1 MDRSTIRAATPSDR
15 VDLRAAV
22 VELQEHERRLSA
34 TRLPGDAMADAY
46 LEWMLDRVET
56 ASGAVLVVEVDGV
69 FAGFASGWVEEDE
82 SLAETPDSNH
92 YGLVSDLCVL
102 PASRGRGAAQLLL
115 QALEAHLA
123 LSGVARIRVGALA
136 ANSAARAVYERSG
149 YAPYEVVYEKV
160 VPTKSD

>member
-1 MDRSTIRAATPSDR
+1 MDRPTIRAATPSDR

-69 FAGFASGWVEEDE
+69 FAGFAAGWVEEDE
-82 SLAETPDSNH
+82 SLAETPELQPLRARLGPLRPA
-92 YGLVSDLCVL
+92 GL
-102 PASRGRGAAQLLL
+102 SRPGRGAASPPGARGASR
-115 QALEAHLA
+115 ALRRRAHPRR
-123 LSGVARIRVGALA
+123 GARGELGGAGGL
-136 ANSAARAVYERSG
+136 
-149 YAPYEVVYEKV
+149 
-160 VPTKSD
+160 